1 MTFVKR
7 AREKAR
13 IITLVGHLADD
24 FWGEEQADRLC
35 DAPDGRNSGLCSRDV
50 EKSWR
55 CAYH

>member
-1 MTFVKR
+1 MTLVKR
-7 AREKAR
+7 AREKAC

-55 CAYH
+55 

>member
-24 FWGEEQADRLC
+24 FWGEERLGRLR
-35 DAPDGRNSGLCSRDV
+35 DAPVGRNSGLCSRDV

-55 CAYH
+55 